1 MSSLSLVIGFFLTAC
16 ETIEPGPLKKQPLD
30 NSNDSI
36 TNKVLGKG
44 VSGVKEKDHETKG
57 GQQQNSS
64 PINQVEIYQGSGL
77 MVDKS
82 NHLNNRAQAEG
93 KYILNFENAE
103 LIEVIRVVLNDTL
116 NKNYV
121 LDPRVIGKVS
131 LRTIKP
137 LTEESLLSTLEMVL
151 QLNNAVLVKSGN
163 SYQIQLATTAIPSSS
178 SPKLSGSSLS
188 PGFQIRIIPLS
199 FVGAKQMVDILKPL
213 LAPTALLKTDV
224 VRNLIMVTGTS
235 EQLENIEETV
245 NIFDVDTLQG
255 LSFGLFHLNYVDP
268 ETINKELSEIFG
280 SSEGGPLEE
289 MFKIL
294 PIERLNAILV
304 ITPQP
309 KYIEQLKTWL
319 TRLDRSKTGVSGSV
333 HVYRVQHIKAVELAA
348 TLNDI
353 FNQTGTMTRS
363 KSASL
368 APGSKSTTLS
378 NKTDT
383 ATTSNTPSSN
393 SSLSNTN
400 KRGNITGIG
409 EVRITADEVNNTLIT
424 VATTPDYK
432 IVREVITE
440 LDVMPLQVHIDAS
453 ILSVNLDDSIK
464 YGVKWTFDNIP
475 NGEYSGIADLA
486 LSTPT
491 SGFSYLISKSSN
503 VKASIDALA
512 ERKNISVI
520 SSPSLMVLNNQE
532 ARIQVGDKVPI
543 RTSQSTNTNSG
554 SANPIQTSSIE
565 MLETGVTLKVTPRVN
580 SGGVV
585 IMDIE
590 QSVDTPSKTQT
601 SSIDSPSVLK
611 RSINSSVV
619 VDSEETVVLGGL
631 ISDNIEDSKSGIP
644 LLMDLPWVGDLF
656 SSTSRQKTRN
666 ELIVLITPRVVQNQ
680 TDARAVTRDYK
691 KQLTG
696 IYNVLPKLKDK

>member
-1 MSSLSLVIGFFLTAC
+1 MISLFLTAC

-30 NSNDSI
+30 DSSNSI
-36 TNKVLGKG
+36 TNKILGKG
-44 VSGVKEKDHETKG
+44 VSGIKEKDHETKG

-82 NHLNNRAQAEG
+82 SHLNNRAPAEG

-103 LIEVIRVVLNDTL
+103 LVEVIRVVLNDTL

-163 SYQIQLATTAIPSSS
+163 SYQIQLASTAIPSSS

-188 PGFQIRIIPLS
+188 PGFQIRIIPLA

-319 TRLDRSKTGVSGSV
+319 TRLDRAKTGVSGSV

-353 FNQTGTMTRS
+353 FNQTGAMTRS

-378 NKTDT
+378 NKTET
-383 ATTSNTPSSN
+383 ATASNSSSSSN
-393 SSLSNTN
+393 SSINNSSSSST

-503 VKASIDALA
+503 VKASINALA

-631 ISDNIEDSKSGIP
+631 ISDNVEDSKSGIP
-644 LLMDLPWVGDLF
+644 LLMDLPWIGDLF

>member
-1 MSSLSLVIGFFLTAC
+1 
-16 ETIEPGPLKKQPLD
+16 
-30 NSNDSI
+30 
-36 TNKVLGKG
+36 
-44 VSGVKEKDHETKG
+44 
-57 GQQQNSS
+57 
-64 PINQVEIYQGSGL
+64 
-77 MVDKS
+77 
-82 NHLNNRAQAEG
+82 
-93 KYILNFENAE
+93 
-103 LIEVIRVVLNDTL
+103 
-116 NKNYV
+116 
-121 LDPRVIGKVS
+121 
-131 LRTIKP
+131 
-137 LTEESLLSTLEMVL
+137 MVL

-333 HVYRVQHIKAVELAA
+333 HVYRVQHIKAVELAT

-353 FNQTGTMTRS
+353 FNQTGTMSRS